1 MSLHHDRAKGVE
13 MDREPICL
21 RAWDIARV
29 TGGEWINLDHNIV
42 FYGVNANISRL
53 KEGDLCFTTRPDQWG
68 SKVPFTEERLE
79 TIFAKGAL
87 AAVVTNESHAK
98 GLNHPVLLV
107 PNAYEALKKMAF
119 YVRDRSQARRVL
131 VTGTEGKTG
140 FKHMLYHLLSEQ
152 TEVHARLDS
161 ANLNVPILS
170 SLASIGCHDKVE
182 IVEASVANRGV
193 GKIRSRLVQPDIC
206 VITEVG
212 YEHLSTHGS
221 LENLIVDKAEIIDGL
236 HEKGLCVLNADS
248 AVYDRL
254 REAIYVQKY
263 VDIITFGSTPYAD
276 ARLLDAVFDEKA
288 LSWDVK
294 SEIDGEPVEYTLP
307 VLGEH
312 APLSSLAPLLV
323 AKRLGYDVQNAA
335 KAFGHFRSSETM
347 GRLTRIVS
355 SDKRFLFYDH
365 SHRASILSYA
375 SALRDLS
382 RLSPMEGGKKI
393 AVIGNMLN
401 IGALS
406 PQAHKDLAPMIE
418 AAGVERLYTVGFF
431 AKPLHDALKD
441 PSILAGHGESYKEI
455 ETVLLNDIGDGDL
468 LFIKGHH
475 RIWLKQLAAKIYS
488 LGACYEVR

>member
-1 MSLHHDRAKGVE
+1 
-13 MDREPICL
+13 MDRKPICL

-29 TGGEWINLDHNIV
+29 TGGKWLNLDRNIA
-42 FYGVNANISRL
+42 FYGVRVNINRL
-53 KEGDLCFTTRPDQWG
+53 EEGDLCFTTRPDQWG
-68 SKVPFTEERLE
+68 SKVPFTEDKLE

-87 AAVVTNESHAK
+87 AAVVTDESHAK

-107 PNAYEALKKMAF
+107 SDAYEALKKMAF
-119 YVRDRSQARRVL
+119 YVRDKSQARRVL

-152 TEVHARLDS
+152 TDVHATRDS

-193 GKIRSRLVQPDIC
+193 GKTRSRLVQPDIC

-221 LENLIVDKAEIIDGL
+221 LENLIVDKAGIIDGL
-236 HEKGLCVLNADS
+236 HEKGLCILNADS
-248 AVYDRL
+248 PAYDRL

-263 VDIITFGSTPYAD
+263 VNIITFGSTPHAH
-276 ARLLDAVFDEKA
+276 ARLLNAVFDEKA
-288 LSWDVK
+288 LLWHVA
-294 SEIDGEPVEYTLP
+294 SEIDGEPVNYTLP

-323 AKRLGYDVQNAA
+323 VKRLGYDVQKAA
-335 KAFGHFRSSETM
+335 KAFQYFRSYETM
-347 GRLTRIVS
+347 GRLTRIES
-355 SDKRFLFYDH
+355 PDKTFLFYDH

-375 SALRDLS
+375 SALKDLS
-382 RLSPMEGGKKI
+382 RLSPLEGGKKI

-406 PQAHKDLAPMIE
+406 PQAHEDLAPMIE

-431 AKPLHDALKD
+431 AKPLHEALKD
-441 PSILAGHGESYKEI
+441 PSILAGHGECFEEI
-455 ETVLLNDIGDGDL
+455 EAALLNDIGDGDL

-475 RIWLKQLAAKIYS
+475 RIWLKRLAAKIYS
-488 LGACYEVR
+488 LGACHEVR